1 MCDHERA
8 RTSTRFKERP
18 LNQFPPDD
26 IPLVS
31 NYPWRSGDHRL
42 VLADFL
48 VAEAQRLLGRAEVLL
63 SEVEAAGGVTKG
75 NIHSKRVY

>member
-1 MCDHERA
+1 
-8 RTSTRFKERP
+8 

-26 IPLVS
+26 IPPVS

-63 SEVEAAGGVTKG
+63 SEVEAAGGAAEGT
-75 NIHSKRVY
+75 IRSKRIP